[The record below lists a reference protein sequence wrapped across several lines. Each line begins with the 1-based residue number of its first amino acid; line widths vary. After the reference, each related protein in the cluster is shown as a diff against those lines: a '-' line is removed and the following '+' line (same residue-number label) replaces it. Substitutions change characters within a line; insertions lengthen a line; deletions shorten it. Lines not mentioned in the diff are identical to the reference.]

1 MEVQKAGVPDVQ
13 VELVAPKIDVEGDQ
27 VQVRNANVLDLQME
41 VDDEEL
47 KLDAGWD
54 QDEDVQIEFDEAKLL
69 SFLKRRPFPRW
80 QCDPGTNVCPLVP
93 SST

>member
-1 MEVQKAGVPDVQ
+1 MEVQKAGVPDVR
-13 VELVAPKIDVEGDQ
+13 VELVAPKFDVEGDQ

-41 VDDEEL
+41 VD
-47 KLDAGWD
+47 AGWY
-54 QDEDVQIEFDEAKLL
+54 QDDDVQIEVDEAKLL

>member
-13 VELVAPKIDVEGDQ
+13 VELVAPKIDVEGEQ

-41 VDDEEL
+41 VD
-47 KLDAGWD
+47 AGWY